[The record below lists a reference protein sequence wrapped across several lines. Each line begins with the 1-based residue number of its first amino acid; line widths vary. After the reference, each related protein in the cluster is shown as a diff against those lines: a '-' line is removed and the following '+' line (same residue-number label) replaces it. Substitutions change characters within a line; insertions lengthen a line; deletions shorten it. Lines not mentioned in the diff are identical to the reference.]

1 MSWTSQRARL
11 SRLEK
16 IRRNNHVIA
25 PRILEDQSTIEWLP
39 VSRLEIDMSYQR
51 PLGPVKVNAISS
63 KFNEVAA
70 GVLAVNIRPNG
81 QIVVM
86 DGQHR
91 LAAIKQLGILRAQF
105 KFSHQLTFKH

>member
-70 GVLAVNIRPNG
+70 GVLAVNIRANG

-86 DGQHR
+86 DGQRSEEHTSELQSPDHLVSR
-91 LAAIKQLGILRAQF
+91 LLL
-105 KFSHQLTFKH
+105 